1 MTVASLRLARTR
13 QGMSRA
19 AVTGA
24 RTLNRTDSERG
35 RPVPFGDDGSRS
47 GGAGR
52 LVSPRLRRFDSC
64 GPLSGQVM
72 VQAAHAEP
80 ADSRPN
86 ASNVALHG
94 RACTGVRPHVDRRKV
109 GRVPTLP
116 HHLQQGGLERLQ
128 RRPHKPVEACST
140 HAPAISTTGS
150 PLRQRFRS
158 PLPWGHTSARKTGV
172 QRLRNQGRVSRTRA
186 RSCPSQPGKTRGELR
201 SPTDRPDLKL
211 TELRD

>member
-24 RTLNRTDSERG
+24 RTLNRADSERG

-116 HHLQQGGLERLQ
+116 HHLQQGGLERPQ

-140 HAPAISTTGS
+140 HAPASVLGIPRGWRPRGS
-150 PLRQRFRS
+150 ASHTAATSPRRHPRVAIRRRPTWTAERSARENVNARSFLRQVRG
-158 PLPWGHTSARKTGV
+158 LPGTET
-172 QRLRNQGRVSRTRA
+172 RTA
-186 RSCPSQPGKTRGELR
+186 
-201 SPTDRPDLKL
+201 
-211 TELRD
+211 